1 MNAPP
6 PIQTAFHEVSDV
18 LYRALGGGLESV
30 VAFGKVAYL
39 SRPDKECDNHASEV
53 AALLAPE
60 YVHTSP
66 PGSSWGY
73 ERYCVH
79 QFS

>member
-30 VAFGKVAYL
+30 VPSGKVAYL
-39 SRPDKECDNHASEV
+39 SRPDKECDSHASEV
-53 AALLAPE
+53 AGLLAPK
-60 YVHTSP
+60 YVHASS
-66 PGSSWGY
+66 PGSPRGY
-73 ERYCVH
+73 ESYCVY
-79 QFS
+79 QFG